1 MHTIICDAIRAKRL
15 IRFIYEGYE
24 RVVEPHI
31 HGINSANHEM
41 LSGWLVGGW
50 SGSKAEPGWRN
61 YLVKD
66 MHDVHAL
73 ADGFD
78 RPRARYNA
86 FDTQMRQVFCR
97 IEPVEDAAAGAD
109 EPDLAASDPHS
120 GPADMPPL
128 QLRREPV
135 KPEKT
140 DISTEPPPAA

>member
-1 MHTIICDAIRAKRL
+1 MNAIICDAIRAKRL

-24 RVVEPHI
+24 RIVEPHI

-50 SGSKAEPGWRN
+50 SGSKPEPGWRN

-66 MHDVHAL
+66 MEDVHAL

-86 FDTQMRQVFCR
+86 FDKQMRQVFCR
-97 IEPVEDAAAGAD
+97 VEPVDHAGIDAD
-109 EPDLAASDPHS
+109 EPDLAAADPHT
-120 GPADMPPL
+120 GLADMPPAN
-128 QLRREPV
+128 LRRDPAQ
-135 KPEKT
+135 PGNPHMQ
-140 DISTEPPPAA
+140 TEPPPAA